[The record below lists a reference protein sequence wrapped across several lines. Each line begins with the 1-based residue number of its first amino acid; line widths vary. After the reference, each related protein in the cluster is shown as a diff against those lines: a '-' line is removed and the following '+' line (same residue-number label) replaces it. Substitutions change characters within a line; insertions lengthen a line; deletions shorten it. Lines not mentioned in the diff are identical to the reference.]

1 MQWLASGI
9 NRIIGWLAGAASDRD
24 GTPSSKRLGFLYIVG
39 LTGGTISGLLAALVF
54 VAVAVVP
61 ETQSIEALRIL
72 GDTLVWVVGS
82 GLTAVTGGYVAGK
95 AVERKGLPADAAAAQ

>member
-1 MQWLASGI
+1 MQWLLSGI
-9 NRIIGWLAGAASDRD
+9 NRVLGWLAAAAADRD

-39 LTGGTISGLLAALVF
+39 LTGGTISGLLGALVF

-61 ETQSIEALRIL
+61 EAQAVDALRII

-82 GLTAVTGGYVAGK
+82 GLTAVTGGYIGGK
-95 AVERKGLPADAAAAQ
+95 AVERKGAPADAQPT